1 MTNRGIWFRQNK
13 CVKYTQKK
21 SGLPYLIT
29 KMKTESD
36 GITLSP
42 LDEPEDGV
50 DCMDVCENPREQ
62 NRKEHFME
70 IDDVSDT
77 DEECDIIP

>member
-1 MTNRGIWFRQNK
+1 
-13 CVKYTQKK
+13 
-21 SGLPYLIT
+21 
-29 KMKTESD
+29 MKTESD